1 MERTYAKDTPKMKGK
16 NAFVQG
22 WAHDLRNFGGLK
34 FIILKDRTGKVQA
47 TLPKKSVSK
56 ELFNS
61 FDEISK
67 ESVLYVKGKV
77 QKSEKAQ
84 MGVEIIPSEIEIISK
99 ADAPVPLDI
108 SGKIESDLSSRLD
121 HRFLDLRN
129 RKSVAIFTIRGKVL
143 KYAVEYFDSAGFIN
157 INTPKLTTIGVETGA
172 ELFEVKYFD
181 RKAYLAQSPQVY
193 KQMFV
198 AAGLERV
205 YEIAPVYR
213 AEKSRTSA
221 HLTEFTG
228 IDFEQGFIRDEHDVM
243 DTVEGL
249 FRHIFK
255 RLNEECKEELT
266 ILERRLAF
274 PKKIPRVTMKEAKE
288 MLAKEKGFKLGA
300 EEDLN
305 LETQGALAEII
316 KKGWKSEFV
325 FVYRYPF
332 AIRPFYH
339 MKPANE
345 PNISMSF
352 DLLWNGVEVATGSQ
366 REHRHE
372 VLKRQAKDAGIDLD
386 RDMKEYAEIFKYG
399 CPPHGGTGLGL
410 DRMVQGLL
418 DIENIRE
425 VILLP
430 RDPDRIAP

>member
-1 MERTYAKDTPKMKGK
+1 MNRTFASDVPEKKGMEVL
-16 NAFVQG
+16 VQG
-22 WAHDLRNFGGLK
+22 WVHDLRDFGGLK
-34 FIILKDRTGKVQA
+34 FIILKDRSGKIQI
-47 TLPKKSVSK
+47 TLHKEKTPKVV
-56 ELFNS
+56 FDS
-61 FDEISK
+61 FEGISK
-67 ESVLYVKGKV
+67 ESVLYVVGKA

-84 MGVEIIPSEIEIISK
+84 KGVEIIPSSIEIVSK
-99 ADAPVPLDI
+99 AQAPVPLDT

-129 RKSVAIFTIRGKVL
+129 RKSFAIFKIRGKVF
-143 KYAVEYFDSAGFIN
+143 KFVSEYFDSQGFIN

-181 RKAYLAQSPQVY
+181 KKAYLAQSPQVY

-213 AEKSRTSA
+213 AEKSRTSQ

-228 IDFEQGFIRDEHDVM
+228 IDFEQGFIKDEHDVM

-255 RLNEECKEELT
+255 RLNEECTEELS
-266 ILERRLAF
+266 LWNRKLVF
-274 PKKIPRVTMKEAKE
+274 PKKIPRLTMKEAKE
-288 MLAKEKGFKLGA
+288 LLKEKGIILG
-300 EEDLN
+300 EDEDLN
-305 LETQGALAEII
+305 LEAEKILAQII
-316 KKGWKSEFV
+316 KEKCKSEFV

-332 AIRPFYH
+332 AVRPFYH

-352 DLLWNGVEVATGSQ
+352 DLMWNGIEIATGSQ
-366 REHRHE
+366 REHRYE
-372 VLKRQAKDAGIDLD
+372 VLKAQAKEAGINLD
-386 RDMKEYAEIFKYG
+386 KDMAPYAEIFKYG

-410 DRMVQGLL
+410 DRIVQSLL

-430 RDPDRIAP
+430 RDPDRLSP